1 MTAPARTL
9 TREEAMLPL
18 PESRQVKLEQLRAGI
33 CRWPL
38 GTWHEP
44 ASHFCGADTGDVT
57 CVYCPTHQLRAVTP
71 RAALPP
77 RKERAA

>member
-9 TREEAMLPL
+9 TREEATLPL
-18 PESRQVKLEQLRAGI
+18 PESRRVTLVQLRPGI
-33 CRWPL
+33 CKWPL
-38 GTWHEP
+38 GAERDP
-44 ASHFCGADTGDVT
+44 ASCFCGADTGDVAL
-57 CVYCPTHQLRAVTP
+57 VYCPTHQLRAFTP